1 MTFREKILAL
11 YERFQYVQK
20 SGNNAHFK
28 YKFFEESAIKGKFN
42 LACRELGLIVTR
54 TTLIPVGECSGKAC
68 VVMLT
73 MRIED
78 AAGSPTGESIELTG
92 IGGGMD
98 SGDKAPM
105 KAEVSAYKYA
115 IANGLSVRTG
125 NDPEADGSTDQSALD
140 GVHERIAAA
149 QDRGQLEM
157 CKPLIAALKG
167 IEGFDEL
174 KDAFKLRAKTL
185 DGVDKA

>member
-42 LACRELGLIVTR
+42 QACRDLGLIVTR
-54 TTLIPVGECSGKAC
+54 TSLTPVGECTGKAC
-68 VVMLT
+68 VVILR

-78 AAGSPTGESIELTG
+78 SAGSPTGEAIELEG

-125 NDPEADGSTDQSALD
+125 NDPESDGSTDQTAYDDVL
-140 GVHERIAAA
+140 EAIAATS
-149 QDRGQLEM
+149 DRGALEM
-157 CKPLIAALKG
+157 LKPRVAALKG
-167 IEGFDEL
+167 IEGFDDL
-174 KDAFKLRAKTL
+174 KEAFRKRAAAL
-185 DGVDKA
+185 DTK